1 MTKSDNKMD
10 FMERE
15 GQASPHMVDIVMSDH
30 DDYSTKNPLPQD
42 NTSKNGRT
50 RATFYPNDTV
60 QV

>member
-1 MTKSDNKMD
+1 
-10 FMERE
+10 
-15 GQASPHMVDIVMSDH
+15 MVDIVMSDH